1 VSDRIIKQIP
11 QFFLGRKVGPRSRRK
26 LPMRF
31 GHALFIAT
39 TAGLLTL
46 AAPTLA
52 RNADAQ
58 QSGQRPTASCHA
70 YQMAADGSWT
80 ELPCQETGS
89 TAQTQH
95 KPAPKGTDDETH

>member
-1 VSDRIIKQIP
+1 
-11 QFFLGRKVGPRSRRK
+11 
-26 LPMRF
+26 MRF
-31 GHALFIAT
+31 GHALFIAS

-52 RNADAQ
+52 RNADTQKAGEQ
-58 QSGQRPTASCHA
+58 PAASSCHA

-89 TAQTQH
+89 TGQTQH
-95 KPAPKGTDDETH
+95 KPAPKSTDDETH

>member
-1 VSDRIIKQIP
+1 
-11 QFFLGRKVGPRSRRK
+11 
-26 LPMRF
+26 MRF

-52 RNADAQ
+52 RNADTQKNTEQ
-58 QSGQRPTASCHA
+58 QAASSCHA
-70 YQMAADGSWT
+70 YQQAADGSWT

-89 TAQTQH
+89 TGPTQH
-95 KPAPKGTDDETH
+95 KSAPKGTDDEAR

>member
-1 VSDRIIKQIP
+1 
-11 QFFLGRKVGPRSRRK
+11 
-26 LPMRF
+26 MRF
-31 GHALFIAT
+31 GHALFIAS

-58 QSGQRPTASCHA
+58 KADEQSTASSCHA

-89 TAQTQH
+89 TGQTQH

>member
-1 VSDRIIKQIP
+1 
-11 QFFLGRKVGPRSRRK
+11 
-26 LPMRF
+26 MRF
-31 GHALFIAT
+31 GHALFIASM
-39 TAGLLTL
+39 AGLLTL

-58 QSGQRPTASCHA
+58 KSGERPTASSCHA

-89 TAQTQH
+89 TGQTQH
-95 KPAPKGTDDETH
+95 KPVPKSADDEAH

>member
-1 VSDRIIKQIP
+1 
-11 QFFLGRKVGPRSRRK
+11 
-26 LPMRF
+26 MRF
-31 GHALFIAT
+31 GHALFIAS

-58 QSGQRPTASCHA
+58 KSSERPTESSCHA
-70 YQMAADGSWT
+70 YQKAADGSWT

-89 TAQTQH
+89 TGQTQH
-95 KPAPKGTDDETH
+95 KPAPKGADDETR

>member
-1 VSDRIIKQIP
+1 
-11 QFFLGRKVGPRSRRK
+11 
-26 LPMRF
+26 MRF
-31 GHALFIAT
+31 GHALFIAS

-58 QSGQRPTASCHA
+58 KAGERPAASSCHA
-70 YQMAADGSWT
+70 YQMSADGSWT

-89 TAQTQH
+89 TGQTQH
-95 KPAPKGTDDETH
+95 KPAPKGADDEAR

>member
-1 VSDRIIKQIP
+1 
-11 QFFLGRKVGPRSRRK
+11 
-26 LPMRF
+26 MRF
-31 GHALFIAT
+31 GHALFIAS

-58 QSGQRPTASCHA
+58 KSGERPAASSCHA
-70 YQMAADGSWT
+70 YQMVADGSWT

-89 TAQTQH
+89 TGQPQH
-95 KPAPKGTDDETH
+95 KTSSKSADDETH